1 MNDWWWQVITDFY
14 TRVSASKYHG
24 PDDPPP
30 YDFAVGMLALI
41 ERIRGTKE
49 LAGVRPGLHRRVLTL
64 RPPMSTQKIGIKW
77 IATDLFEIEM
87 ETASTLFDIPWD
99 GKIVVPGDVV
109 IQAILNCKRVLE
121 ASPN

>member
-14 TRVSASKYHG
+14 TRVSVSKFHD
-24 PDDPPP
+24 PNDPPP
-30 YDFAVGMLALI
+30 YEYAVGMLSLI
-41 ERIRGTKE
+41 NRLREHPDM
-49 LAGVRPGLHRRVLTL
+49 AGVKPGLHRRTLTL
-64 RPPMSTQKIGIKW
+64 RPPATTQKIFIKW

-87 ETASTLFDIPWD
+87 ESGGSLFDLPWD

-121 ASPN
+121 ANPN